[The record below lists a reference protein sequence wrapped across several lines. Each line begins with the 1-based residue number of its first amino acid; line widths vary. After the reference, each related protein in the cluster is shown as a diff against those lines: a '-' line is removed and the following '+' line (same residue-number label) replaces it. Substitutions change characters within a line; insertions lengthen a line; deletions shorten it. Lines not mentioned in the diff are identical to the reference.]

1 MIKEN
6 IIKILKENKNKFVS
20 GQQLCNKLNISRTA
34 VWKYINELK
43 NNGYMIESQHK
54 SGYMLINEP
63 DIIDYIEIS
72 PFLKTDFIGKNYIH
86 LESISSTNDYAKEIA
101 SKAENGTIVVSEE
114 QTSGRGRLGRKW
126 VSEKGQGLWMSI
138 ILKPE
143 LTPQSSV
150 KLTQVAAVS
159 VVNAI
164 IETIE
169 LNASI
174 KWPNDI
180 IINGKKI
187 CGILT
192 EMNAELDRVNYVIV
206 GIGLNVNMNK
216 FPDDLKDK
224 ATSLFIETGK
234 KIDRKKLT
242 ASIINNFEKYYYIFL
257 KEGFEPIR
265 ISCLKHSVTIGS
277 EVRVISGKNEFNGK
291 AVDIDNDGNL
301 IIEIGDGSR
310 KAVMSGDVSVRGIL
324 GYV

>member
-101 SKAENGTIVVSEE
+101 SKAENGTILVSEE

-216 FPDDLKDK
+216 FPDDLKNK

-242 ASIINNFEKYYYIFL
+242 ASIINNFEKYYNIFL

-265 ISCLKHSVTIGS
+265 TLCLKHSVTIGS

-291 AVDIDNDGNL
+291 AIDIDNDGNL

-310 KAVMSGDVSVRGIL
+310 KAVISGDVSVRGIL

>member
-1 MIKEN
+1 M
-6 IIKILKENKNKFVS
+6 LKENKNKFVS

-101 SKAENGTIVVSEE
+101 SKSENGTIVVSEE

-216 FPDDLKDK
+216 FPDDLKNK

-242 ASIINNFEKYYYIFL
+242 ALIINNFEKYYNIFL

-265 ISCLKHSVTIGS
+265 TLCLKHSVTIGS
-277 EVRVISGKNEFNGK
+277 EVRVISGKNEFYGK

-301 IIEIGDGSR
+301 IVEIGDGSR
-310 KAVMSGDVSVRGIL
+310 KAVISGDVSVRGIL